1 MRIRLL
7 VLGVVLAIVAGP
19 AAQAGLDGSKVNL
32 VTLRDSQVSLSQGVT
47 IKQGLVGAPQYPSY
61 LTELRFEPHSVG
73 GWEH

>member
-32 VTLRDSQVSLSQGVT
+32 VTLRDSQVSLSQTTTG
-47 IKQGLVGAPQYPSY
+47 
-61 LTELRFEPHSVG
+61 
-73 GWEH
+73 